1 MYYVCKNSK
10 ILQEKLQVGDRV
22 RIISDRKVK
31 FLIDQEYSLMFG
43 FDYGMFKYCGKE
55 FVITRKEKA
64 NFHYNDGTRAIKFY
78 LDGIEEYMFSVE
90 MFENAPALLKNE

>member
-10 ILQEKLQVGDRV
+10 KLQRELQVGDKV
-22 RIISDRKVK
+22 RIISNRKVRS
-31 FLIDQEYSLMFG
+31 LMSQEYSLMFG
-43 FDYGMFKYCGKE
+43 FDDGMFKYCGKE
-55 FVITRKEKA
+55 FVITEKEKSGI
-64 NFHYNDGTRAIKFY
+64 HYDDGTNATKFY

>member
-10 ILQEKLQVGDRV
+10 KLQRELQVGDKV
-22 RIISDRKVK
+22 KIISDRKVRS
-31 FLIDQEYSLMFG
+31 LMSQGYSLMFG
-43 FDYGMFKYCGKE
+43 FDSGMFKYCGKE
-55 FVITRKEKA
+55 FVITEKEKSGI
-64 NFHYNDGTRAIKFY
+64 YYDDGTIAIKFY

>member
-10 ILQEKLQVGDRV
+10 RLQNELKVGDRV
-22 RIISDRKVK
+22 RIISERKVK

-43 FDYGMFKYCGKE
+43 FDFGMFKYCGKE
-55 FVITRKEKA
+55 FVITEKEKSG
-64 NFHYNDGTRAIKFY
+64 FHYNDGTRAIKFY

>member
-10 ILQEKLQVGDRV
+10 ILQEKLKVGDRV
-22 RIISDRKVK
+22 RIISDRKIK
-31 FLIDQEYSLMFG
+31 FLMNQEYSLMFG

-55 FVITRKEKA
+55 FVITEKEKSGI
-64 NFHYNDGTRAIKFY
+64 YYDDGTIAIKFY

-90 MFENAPALLKNE
+90 MFENASALLKNE